1 MLNNNPVLVARHFQ
15 YHVEVFFKEIIID
28 GPLGKTKY
36 YAIRVEFQVRGSP
49 HVHCF
54 LWVLK
59 CTVFNCFHQRR
70 GHSLDKIVHAFLPD
84 KAENPELRGLVTFY
98 QLQIHSKTCRKY
110 KNEACKLNF
119 GKCFTIQ
126 TITTEPLPEDLPLE
140 VKILVLEKQKDILM
154 KVKDYI
160 NNCLN
165 PSKIKL
171 FNHSRD

>member
-1 MLNNNPVLVARHFQ
+1 MIKLLS
-15 YHVEVFFKEIIID
+15 K
-28 GPLGKTKY
+28 
-36 YAIRVEFQVRGSP
+36 EFQHIGKSFFW
-49 HVHCF
+49 CF
-54 LWVLK
+54 GHGMTLSSADLWWNESISIICKLNQQDLSAENIE
-59 CTVFNCFHQRR
+59 CLFYHERCQ
-70 GHSLDKIVHAFLPD
+70 FLPD

-171 FNHSRD
+171 FNHSHD